1 MVPGEEWED
10 HMMKEDISTALTPK
24 LLEPSLLANVET
36 FVKGL
41 LPKFQP
47 HMFARSKKALT
58 ERPKIVV
65 GIPHPD
71 HGGLGIYK
79 WGQPV
84 EDYGMIEAAPE
95 ELSELFEYMS
105 KEYGEEFNHLIMTLY
120 KSGADGIAPH
130 SDKSFSRGN
139 KGRCETSSIIADLS
153 IGATRTFRFV
163 TPGKEGR
170 KCIASLDLTH
180 GSHFAFKGALNG
192 AVEHEVPRQ
201 PEVTAAR
208 ISMVFRRVDKEF
220 IHATDDLYYDPKDGD
235 WKQWKKNLGIVRQFR
250 RQYVFSEKPAE
261 EPAAEPVAEA
271 PEPAPE
277 PMDELVES

>member
-1 MVPGEEWED
+1 
-10 HMMKEDISTALTPK
+10 MKDDISTALTPK
-24 LLEPSLLANVET
+24 LLEQSLLAKVKT

-41 LPKFQP
+41 LPKFRA
-47 HMFARSKKALT
+47 HVFARSKKPLT

-79 WGQPV
+79 WGQPI
-84 EDYGMIEAAPE
+84 EDYGMIEVAPDG
-95 ELSELFEYMS
+95 LSELFEYMS

-139 KGRCETSSIIADLS
+139 KGRCETSSVIADLS

-163 TPGKEGR
+163 TPGEEGG
-170 KCIASLDLTH
+170 KCIASLDLTR
-180 GSHFAFKGALNG
+180 GEGELNG
-192 AVEHEVPRQ
+192 TVEHEVPRQ
-201 PEVTAAR
+201 PEVTTAR
-208 ISMVFRRVDKEF
+208 ISMVFRRVDREF
-220 IHATDDLYYDPKDGD
+220 IHATDDLYYDPKGED
-235 WKQWKKNLGIVRQFR
+235 WKQWKRNLGVVVKFR
-250 RQYVFSEKPAE
+250 RQYVFSDAP

-277 PMDELVES
+277 PVDDLVES